1 MTISLFSKQFL
12 VSYCFFSAL
21 VTARREYCELPKGTL
36 DGNTIA
42 DAFKKA
48 THGMS
53 RDEKKLLTQFAVNL
67 IQIPED
73 YEED

>member
-1 MTISLFSKQFL
+1 MTMSLFSKQFL
-12 VSYCFFSAL
+12 ASYCFFSAL
-21 VTARREYCELPKGTL
+21 VTARRKYWELPKGTL

-42 DAFKKA
+42 DAFIKA

-53 RDEKKLLTQFAVNL
+53 RDEQKLLTEFAVNL